1 MFNTLLFYSSLPI
14 IEVLISKHQDSNN
27 NFTMKNFPFTGA
39 APVAFDKFPFYQVLY
54 TLHILSF
61 CYKYSWNWNVQFMHL
76 QIIYIHQVLATN
88 ICALFM
94 LATDALIASALLHTC
109 GHFAVL
115 KQQLKELDSC
125 IYCVCIISFVYS
137 FTVKLMELSSKQ

>member
-1 MFNTLLFYSSLPI
+1 MFNALLFYSSLPI

-54 TLHILSF
+54 TLRIFLLLQIQF
-61 CYKYSWNWNVQFMHL
+61 NWNVQFMHV

-88 ICALFM
+88 ICALIM
-94 LATDALIASALLHTC
+94 LATDALIAAALLHTC

-115 KQQLKELDSC
+115 KQQLKELESC
-125 IYCVCIISFVYS
+125 IYRVCII
-137 FTVKLMELSSKQ
+137 